1 MGYDTQRR
9 EYRGGV
15 HATEST
21 NFGRMKEYQ
30 AVMLR
35 LSRHARDDEDTLT
48 DLLNERS
55 RSGWQPAMMSQDNQ
69 RLTIIFERPS
79 DSEA

>member
-1 MGYDTQRR
+1 
-9 EYRGGV
+9 
-15 HATEST
+15 
-21 NFGRMKEYQ
+21 MKEYQ